1 MKRRINYKILVLI
14 VVILTLG
21 LLNGCGHKSA
31 KKSSA
36 ETTNESVSSSSLSK
50 ASSDKKASE
59 DALTEKQEESC
70 SSVSE
75 NTRTDSNENQTTE
88 AMSSYNDTVSGNTAS
103 DSSVAGSTYN
113 NPVSSGSTYSTT
125 QPNTSNN
132 NHSRNTSGS
141 ATSSSNNKST
151 TSNTYTP
158 VTGSSTKPPVTT
170 PMPQTTTAAATTN
183 TTTGQQNAQ
192 INVTISISCSTA
204 VNNPELKPGI
214 SLPSD
219 GIILSTCSVTV
230 NKGDTVY
237 AAFEKA
243 CSNSGIKY
251 EFTGT
256 VPMKSIYISSIAG
269 LAQMDCGRYSGWKYS
284 VNGKEP
290 SVGCSM
296 YTLSDGD
303 VIDWHY
309 TTTL

>member
-1 MKRRINYKILVLI
+1 MKRRTNYKILALI
-14 VVILTLG
+14 VILTLG

-36 ETTNESVSSSSLSK
+36 TTTDVYVSSSALSK
-50 ASSDKKASE
+50 ASSDQKTSE
-59 DALTEKQEESC
+59 DALTEKQEDSC

-75 NTRTDSNENQTTE
+75 DTQTGSSENQTTQ
-88 AMSSYNDTVSGNTAS
+88 AMTPANDTVSGNTAP
-103 DSSVAGSTYN
+103 DSSIPGSTYN
-113 NPVSSGSTYSTT
+113 NPGSSGNTYSTT
-125 QPNTSNN
+125 QPHTSNS
-132 NHSRNTSGS
+132 NHSKSTSGS
-141 ATSSSNNKST
+141 ITPSGSNGST
-151 TSNTYTP
+151 TSNTYAPATA
-158 VTGSSTKPPVTT
+158 SSTKPPAATT
-170 PMPQTTTAAATTN
+170 TVPQTTTAAATKN
-183 TTTGQQNAQ
+183 TTTEQQNAQ

-214 SLPSD
+214 FLPSD

-243 CSNSGIKY
+243 CSNAGIKY